1 MHISESTNNT
11 QEEDEDDDDWQ
22 EGVGEQL
29 YIYRAYLTTNYKK
42 I

>member
-29 YIYRAYLTTNYKK
+29 YI
-42 I
+42 

>member
-11 QEEDEDDDDWQ
+11 QEEDDDDWQ